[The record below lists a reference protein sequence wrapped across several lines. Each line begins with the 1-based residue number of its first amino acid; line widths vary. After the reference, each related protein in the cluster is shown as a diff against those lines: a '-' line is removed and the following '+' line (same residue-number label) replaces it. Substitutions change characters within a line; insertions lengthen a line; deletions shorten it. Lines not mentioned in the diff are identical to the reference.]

1 MEIDAGSQQLLVG
14 DKRVA
19 FLLVGDDRQPWF
31 QAKPLAELL
40 GYADTSAA
48 VRNNVREHHR
58 IEYRALLATFGEAK
72 VISGGGERGSPPSLQ
87 PQTVFVD
94 EPGLY
99 SLLMR
104 STRREAER
112 FQEWVTAVVL
122 PTIRRTGSYAP
133 RRPDVPSG
141 PIESLQMQ
149 QACRGFLD
157 CYKTMLELG
166 MATPPD
172 RVFFADL
179 ARNAAM
185 PLSTLPALAAPG
197 EPAAEVNA
205 RRMALP
211 LSDIC
216 REVTGRAGTKTELMT
231 LGRLVA
237 RAYRDRHCGADPPE
251 VERCIDGTTR
261 MVKAYSPADDPWV
274 RDVVAAAL
282 GAVEHPT

>member
-40 GYADTSAA
+40 GYIDTDQA
-48 VRNNVREHHR
+48 VRNNVRDVHR
-58 IEYRALLATFGEAK
+58 QSLRRLAEVFGDAK
-72 VISGGGERGSPPSLQ
+72 VICGDPVSQTGLRPQ

-166 MATPPD
+166 MATGPD

-185 PLSTLPALAAPG
+185 PLSTLPAIAAPA

-216 REVTGRAGTKTELMT
+216 REVTGRACTKTELMT

-237 RAYRDRHCGADPPE
+237 RHYRERHDGADPPE

-261 MVKAYSPADDPWV
+261 MVKAYSPRDDPWI
-274 RDVVAAAL
+274 RDVVAGVL
-282 GAVEHPT
+282 SSMTRD